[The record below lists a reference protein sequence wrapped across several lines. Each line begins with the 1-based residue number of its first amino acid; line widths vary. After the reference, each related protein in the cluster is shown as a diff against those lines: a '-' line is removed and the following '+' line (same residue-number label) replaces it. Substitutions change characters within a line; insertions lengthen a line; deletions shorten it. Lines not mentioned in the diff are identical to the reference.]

1 MWIFL
6 DSTDIL
12 VCLEK
17 NVFKVKIELFLR
29 FNKNPED
36 NFLSAFHLV
45 FFTFSLQSWLSKIQ
59 FSSQQNIELFLRLI
73 FLTWVLLVQHAV
85 KRWLVRSTHHVSP
98 KSENSTILTM

>member
-45 FFTFSLQSWLSKIQ
+45 FFYIFTPKLI
-59 FSSQQNIELFLRLI
+59 IENTI
-73 FLTWVLLVQHAV
+73 FLPTDYWIVFEAHFFDLGPLGSARCKTVA
-85 KRWLVRSTHHVSP
+85 STQYAP
-98 KSENSTILTM
+98 W

>member
-59 FSSQQNIELFLRLI
+59 FSSQQNIEIVFEAHFFDLGPLGSARCK
-73 FLTWVLLVQHAV
+73 TVA
-85 KRWLVRSTHHVSP
+85 STQYAP
-98 KSENSTILTM
+98 C

>member
-59 FSSQQNIELFLRLI
+59 FSSQQTIEIVFETHFFDLGPLGSARCK
-73 FLTWVLLVQHAV
+73 TVA
-85 KRWLVRSTHHVSP
+85 STQYAP
-98 KSENSTILTM
+98 Y